1 VVVVIDCVVVG
12 GGPAGLAA
20 SGALTR
26 AGVDHLV
33 LERDRVGQ
41 TWRDQ
46 RWDSFRLNTPG
57 WMNQLLGEQPRD
69 AYLTAPELVERLA
82 ALAARAPVREGTG
95 VTRLR
100 RAGDR
105 FVLHTGDGELRARTV
120 VVASGGENVPSLPPA
135 ARDLPDRIAQCHVAD
150 YRSPAALPAGAVLV
164 VGSAQSGCQVADDL
178 LSAGRRVILATS
190 QVGRLPTPYR
200 GRDTVEWLAEVG
212 FFDQRPED
220 LPDPS
225 AVHQRQP
232 IVASGGRALG
242 LPQLARSGATL
253 VGQLVEVSGER
264 ARFKQ
269 TVAANVA
276 AGEAFATRVH
286 QLVDGIIARRG
297 ITAPPA
303 EPEELGPQPDSPELL
318 DLRADE
324 VSTVVWCTGF
334 TGDFSWLDPDLR
346 QDPAVPVPGL
356 WNLGRR
362 WLPRRASSI
371 LYGMPGDA
379 AEVAAAVRSHL
390 A

>member
-1 VVVVIDCVVVG
+1 MIDCVVVG

-20 SGALTR
+20 SGALTE

-33 LERDRVGQ
+33 LERGRVGQ

-57 WMNQLLGEQPRD
+57 WMNQLLGEHARD
-69 AYLTAPELVERLA
+69 AYLTAPELVERLE
-82 ALAARAPVREGTG
+82 ALAARAPVREQTG
-95 VTRLR
+95 VTQLR
-100 RAGDR
+100 PAGDR
-105 FVLHTGDGELRARTV
+105 FVLHTTDGELRARAV
-120 VVASGGENVPSLPPA
+120 VVASGGENVASLPPA
-135 ARDLPDRIAQCHVAD
+135 ARDLPARIAQCHVAD
-150 YRSPAALPAGAVLV
+150 YRSPAALPAGTVLV
-164 VGSAQSGCQVADDL
+164 VGSAQSGCQVAEDL

-200 GRDTVEWLAEVG
+200 GRDAVEWLAEAG

-232 IVASGGRALG
+232 IVASGGRGLG
-242 LPQLARSGATL
+242 LPHLARSGATL
-253 VGQLVEVSGER
+253 VGQLVEVSGEQL
-264 ARFKQ
+264 RFGR
-269 TVAANVA
+269 TAAANVA
-276 AGEAFATRVH
+276 AGEAFATRVRE
-286 QLVDGIIARRG
+286 LIDGIIQRRG

-303 EPEELGPQPDSPELL
+303 EPDDAGPQPDSPELL
-318 DLRADE
+318 DLRADD

-334 TGDFSWLDPDLR
+334 TGGFSWLDADLR
-346 QDPAVPVPGL
+346 RDTAAPVPGL
-356 WNLGRR
+356 WYLGLR

-379 AEVAAAVRSHL
+379 AAVAKAVRAHL
-390 A
+390 G